1 MKKVTLTNDQ
11 VKIIEYALELAYACL
26 DGTPVLKPVK
36 NDHPNFEKNLWHDWN
51 VSAKILDKLRE
62 SNA

>member
-11 VKIIEYALELAYACL
+11 VKIIEYELELDYACC
-26 DGTPVLKPVK
+26 DGSPVLKYVDY
-36 NDHPNFEKNLWHDWN
+36 NHPNFEKNIEHD
-51 VSAKILDKLRE
+51 LDVANQIHAKLRE